1 MSWSEPLFVD
11 PNSEAQR
18 QIAEWRRSRPDDAA
32 LIGKIAAQSQAIWLL
47 DDPTLREFLTVRA
60 AIEAAGALPVVVAY
74 NIPNRDL
81 GEYSHGGAVTTEG
94 YKAWISRLVDALR
107 GLQCMVVL
115 EPDALADLDGLSR
128 SQADARLQLINH
140 AVKTLAAHD
149 NIRLYLDAAHPRW
162 HSPQAMAERLSAA
175 SVSQA
180 RGFAIN
186 VSNFIATDECIT
198 YGYQISRLIDA
209 KPFIIDTSRNGR
221 GPKLQGD
228 GSVAWCNP
236 PGRALGSAPT
246 RQAGHELVDALL
258 WIKSPGESDGECNGG
273 PQAGEWWPDYALGLA
288 SRASW

>member
-1 MSWSEPLFVD
+1 MSRSEPLFVD

-18 QIAEWRRSRPDDAA
+18 QIVEWRRSRPDDAA
-32 LIGKIAAQSQAIWLL
+32 LIAKIAAQSQAIWLL
-47 DDPTLREFLTVRA
+47 DDPTLNEFLTVRA

-81 GEYSHGGAVTTEG
+81 GEYSHGGAVNAEQ
-94 YKAWISRLVDALR
+94 YKAWIARLVDALR
-107 GLQCMVVL
+107 GLECMVVL

-128 SQADARLQLINH
+128 SQADARLELINH
-140 AVKTLAAHD
+140 AVKTLAEHD

-162 HSPQAMAERLSAA
+162 HSPQEMAKRLSTA

-180 RGFAIN
+180 RGFAVN

-198 YGYQISRLIDA
+198 YGYHISRLIDA
-209 KPFIIDTSRNGR
+209 KPFLIDTSRNGR
-221 GPKLQGD
+221 GPKLQSD

-246 RQAGHELVDALL
+246 RQTGHELVDALL
-258 WIKSPGESDGECNGG
+258 WVKSPGESDGECNGG

>member
-1 MSWSEPLFVD
+1 
-11 PNSEAQR
+11 
-18 QIAEWRRSRPDDAA
+18 
-32 LIGKIAAQSQAIWLL
+32 
-47 DDPTLREFLTVRA
+47 
-60 AIEAAGALPVVVAY
+60 VAY

-81 GEYSHGGAVTTEG
+81 GEYSHGGALNAEA
-94 YKAWISRLVDALR
+94 YRAWVSRLTDALR
-107 GLQCMVVL
+107 GLQCVVVL
-115 EPDALADLDGLSR
+115 EPDALADLDRLSR
-128 SQADARLQLINH
+128 SQADARLDLINH
-140 AVKTLAAHD
+140 AVSTFAAHD

-162 HSPQAMAERLSAA
+162 HSPREMAKRLAAA
-175 SVSQA
+175 SVAQA

-186 VSNFIATDECIT
+186 VANFIATDECIT

-221 GPKLQGD
+221 GPKLQSD

-246 RQAGHELVDALL
+246 CQTGHELVDALL

-273 PQAGEWWPDYALGLA
+273 PPAGEWWPDYALGLA